1 MPVAEALLSVIAE
14 GLLAGPVCGLFVGR
28 NPLGPADAVLMA
40 EQGAHAVYDLPPGD
54 LDSFVA
60 KITAV
65 DKAQIRQ
72 TARKYFRPDN
82 LTIVVVGDRTSNEA
96 ALRKIADLEIRD
108 LDGNVIEPGK

>member
-1 MPVAEALLSVIAE
+1 MTAL
-14 GLLAGPVCGLFVGR
+14 
-28 NPLGPADAVLMA
+28 
-40 EQGAHAVYDLPPGD
+40 AVYDLPPGD

-72 TARKYFRPDN
+72 MARKYFRPDN

-96 ALRKIADLEIRD
+96 ALRKITDVEIRD
-108 LDGNVIEPGK
+108 VDGNAIEPGK